1 MSPIARTALRIGIP
15 VLLLAAIVA
24 FYLRA
29 NFRSRSG
36 LFLVVPADAE
46 WVYQFRTRSILKDVQ
61 QQPMPWLDS
70 LNTRVKTLPAFSGI
84 SDPRQ
89 LGLDLF
95 SDLIVFRTKDGLHA
109 AVQMNDES
117 EFRSYLKN
125 LQGKGLSGV
134 IDKEQFSYVQATA
147 QPLFLAFRHKLVTGF
162 IPFTDS
168 GSAYDF
174 RKAEQVFTH
183 LFNPDKPRIGADTAY
198 QAWQRTSPHISYWKS
213 NKYPGKL
220 PSTRINFK
228 DGIAKVQYA
237 NDNNNQLSPLLL
249 FHHASAG
256 TFNGE
261 AQTALLD
268 QQNRL
273 SDIEYLN
280 LTLSVFCEHL
290 QLITQ

>member
-70 LNTRVKTLPAFSGI
+70 LNTRVKALPVFSGI

-109 AVQMNDES
+109 AVQMNDEN
-117 EFRSYLKN
+117 EFRSYLKS
-125 LQGKGLSGV
+125 LQGKGLSGI
-134 IDKEQFSYVQATA
+134 IDKEQFSYVHATA
-147 QPLFLAFRHKLVTGF
+147 QPLFLAFRHKLVTG
-162 IPFTDS
+162 
-168 GSAYDF
+168 
-174 RKAEQVFTH
+174 
-183 LFNPDKPRIGADTAY
+183 
-198 QAWQRTSPHISYWKS
+198 
-213 NKYPGKL
+213 
-220 PSTRINFK
+220 
-228 DGIAKVQYA
+228 
-237 NDNNNQLSPLLL
+237 LSPLPT
-249 FHHASAG
+249 AAQPTISAKP
-256 TFNGE
+256 
-261 AQTALLD
+261 
-268 QQNRL
+268 NRFYPSL
-273 SDIEYLN
+273 
-280 LTLSVFCEHL
+280 
-290 QLITQ
+290 

>member
-36 LFLVVPADAE
+36 LFLVVPAEAE

-70 LNTRVKTLPAFSGI
+70 LNARVKSLPIFSGI
-84 SDPRQ
+84 NDPRK
-89 LGLDLF
+89 LGIDLF

-109 AVQMNDES
+109 AVQMNDEN
-117 EFRSYLKN
+117 EFRAYLRSI
-125 LQGKGLSGV
+125 QGKGLSGI
-134 IDKEQFSYVQATA
+134 IDKEPFSYVHSTT

-168 GSAYDF
+168 GTAYDF

-198 QAWQRTSPHISYWKS
+198 QAWQKTAPHITYWKS
-213 NKYPGKL
+213 NSYPGKL
-220 PSTRINFK
+220 PSTRISFK
-228 DGIAKVQYA
+228 DGIAKIQYA
-237 NDNNNQLSPLLL
+237 GDNSQLSPLLL

-256 TFNGE
+256 AFNGE
-261 AQTALLD
+261 VNTKLLD
-268 QQNRL
+268 QQNHL
-273 SDIEYLN
+273 SDTEYLN
-280 LTLSVFCEHL
+280 LTLSIFCEHL
-290 QLITQ
+290 QLLTR